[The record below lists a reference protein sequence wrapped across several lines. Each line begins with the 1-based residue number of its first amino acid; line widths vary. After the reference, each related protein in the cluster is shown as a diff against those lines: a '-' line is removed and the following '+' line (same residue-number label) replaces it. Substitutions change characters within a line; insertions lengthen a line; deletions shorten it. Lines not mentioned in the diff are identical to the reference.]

1 MRIVNNMKNAAIINC
16 LGYAGLIPF
25 WAAAWA
31 MLGDRTL
38 FQLSPALIFLTY
50 SAIILSFLGGTLW
63 GKARE
68 LADGFLSAGLLLL
81 SNVLALSAWL
91 MLLLGETFMVPGLL
105 IALIGYAILCAVEW
119 VSTSQVLGGVGE
131 SYLRFRLTLSSVVCL
146 AHAVVIY
153 AVL

>member
-1 MRIVNNMKNAAIINC
+1 
-16 LGYAGLIPF
+16 
-25 WAAAWA
+25 
-31 MLGDRTL
+31 
-38 FQLSPALIFLTY
+38 
-50 SAIILSFLGGTLW
+50 
-63 GKARE
+63 
-68 LADGFLSAGLLLL
+68 
-81 SNVLALSAWL
+81 

-119 VSTSQVLGGVGE
+119 FSTSQVLSGVGE

>member
-1 MRIVNNMKNAAIINC
+1 MKNAAIINA

-25 WAAAWA
+25 LAAAWA
-31 MLGDRTL
+31 ALGDRTL

-81 SNVLALSAWL
+81 SNVLALAAWL
-91 MLLLGETFMVPGLL
+91 MLLLGEAFIAIGLL
-105 IALIGYAILCAVEW
+105 IALIGYTILWAAEW
-119 VSTSQVLGGVGE
+119 LSATQVLGGVGE
-131 SYLRFRLTLSSVVCL
+131 SYLRFRFTLTTIVCL
-146 AHAVVIY
+146 AHGIVIY

>member
-1 MRIVNNMKNAAIINC
+1 MKNAVVINC

-25 WAAAWA
+25 LAAAWA

-38 FQLSPALIFLTY
+38 FQSSPALIFLTY

-68 LADGFLSAGLLLL
+68 LADSYLSAGLLLL
-81 SNVLALSAWL
+81 SNVLALTAWM
-91 MLLLGETFMVPGLL
+91 MLLLGETFIVPGLL
-105 IALIGYAILCAVEW
+105 IALIGYAILCAVERL
-119 VSTSQVLGGVGE
+119 SASKVLGGVGE
-131 SYLRFRLTLSSVVCL
+131 SYLRFRLTLTLVVCL

-153 AVL
+153 AAL

>member
-1 MRIVNNMKNAAIINC
+1 MRNAAVINC

-25 WAAAWA
+25 LAAAWA
-31 MLGDRTL
+31 MLSDRTL
-38 FQLSPALIFLTY
+38 FQSSPALIFLTY

-68 LADGFLSAGLLLL
+68 LADGYLSAGLLLL
-81 SNVLALSAWL
+81 SNMLALSAWIT
-91 MLLLGETFMVPGLL
+91 LLLGETFMVPGLL

-119 VSTSQVLGGVGE
+119 FSASKVLNYVGE
-131 SYLRFRLTLSSVVCL
+131 PYLRFRLTLTSVVCL